1 MVKEIEIK
9 IGNSKRLVLEDGIL
23 RDKDLKVLERKQE
36 IISDVLIVVLVYF
49 IFGKQLG
56 ILIGINSLVNRIVKL
71 IV

>member
-23 RDKDLKVLERKQE
+23 RDKDLKVLERKQGV
-36 IISDVLIVVLVYF
+36 ISDVLMVILVF
-49 IFGKQLG
+49 VIFGKQIG
-56 ILIGINSLVNRIVKL
+56 VLIGINSLVNRIVKL